1 MQANQMK
8 RKLEDNNNNNNDRPT
23 KKLAMSNTTEEL
35 HNFFLVDELIE
46 HILLNLLT
54 KPKAVLNIAA
64 VSKRHNRV
72 VRSKAM
78 WLRFGFS
85 EKLSNDEIVPPT
97 NLKFLLNC
105 LRIDHIRRKSANELA
120 TLETYAYKYNNE
132 IQYGI
137 SAMEDNSTPAIRQ
150 YLTNTKLTDKAFGAI
165 YDILFKVGLIGH
177 KIDITTF
184 VDLILSSEEE
194 IKREQ
199 KNRAEINQGSPIQYF
214 PLGFSGSFT
223 SELDDGTPYYTP
235 LLWLAADDEGKHSC
249 VSKRFIN
256 EDKFVIMAQ
265 GSSSFYFFKI
275 DISRNLIEVCGE
287 LRTYLNYT
295 QTGAFQ
301 TVLQRFDDKFAKLF
315 EVPKIPR
322 LGEIERSKL
331 CMCHYDILSCLGG
344 AEKVHNNIPLFKK

>member
-1 MQANQMK
+1 
-8 RKLEDNNNNNNDRPT
+8 
-23 KKLAMSNTTEEL
+23 
-35 HNFFLVDELIE
+35 
-46 HILLNLLT
+46 
-54 KPKAVLNIAA
+54 
-64 VSKRHNRV
+64 
-72 VRSKAM
+72 M

-199 KNRAEINQGSPIQYF
+199 KNRKSQIILIVSHTNHYIGAEINQGSPIQYF

-223 SELDDGTPYYTP
+223 SELDDGTPFYTP

-256 EDKFVIMAQ
+256 EDKFVIMVQ
-265 GSSSFYFFKI
+265 SSSSFYFFK
-275 DISRNLIEVCGE
+275 VH
-287 LRTYLNYT
+287 
-295 QTGAFQ
+295 
-301 TVLQRFDDKFAKLF
+301 
-315 EVPKIPR
+315 
-322 LGEIERSKL
+322 SKK
-331 CMCHYDILSCLGG
+331 G
-344 AEKVHNNIPLFKK
+344 NNFF

>member
-1 MQANQMK
+1 VSCCYLNTTPDLRIFYFHVHVATVTTKDASDQMK
-8 RKLEDNNNNNNDRPT
+8 RKLEDNNNNNDRPT

-46 HILLNLLT
+46 HIVRNLLA

-64 VSKRHNRV
+64 VSKRYPKILFIFTRINFKSTVRHNRL

-78 WLRFGFS
+78 WLRYGFS

-105 LRIDHIRRKSANELA
+105 LRIDHIRRKSATELA
-120 TLETYAYKYNNE
+120 TLETYAYKYNSE

-137 SAMEDNSTPAIRQ
+137 SAMEDNSTPAVRQ
-150 YLTNTKLTDKAFGAI
+150 FLTNTKLTDKAFGAI

-199 KNRAEINQGSPIQYF
+199 KIRKSQIMLIVSRTNDYIGDEINQGSPIQYF

-265 GSSSFYFFKI
+265 GSSSFYFFK
-275 DISRNLIEVCGE
+275 VH
-287 LRTYLNYT
+287 
-295 QTGAFQ
+295 FQ
-301 TVLQRFDDKFAKLF
+301 
-315 EVPKIPR
+315 
-322 LGEIERSKL
+322 
-331 CMCHYDILSCLGG
+331 
-344 AEKVHNNIPLFKK
+344 NKK